1 MTELGERLVAAINA
15 VTGVHPGHRVAHARG
30 VCATGSFTATEAAA
44 RLSRAEHFSGD
55 PIPAT
60 VRFSN
65 GNGNPER
72 SDTEPDGRGF
82 AVKLRLADGSS
93 TDFVGLS
100 LPVFFVRT
108 VDDFLAFSAA
118 RIPDPATGAPDPEK
132 IGAFIAA
139 HPECLPAVQA
149 TLEAKL
155 PTSYVTLPYFGIHA
169 YRFVNAAGEGR
180 FVRYRWEPEAAIA
193 TLADDEVA
201 GTPPGYLGDE
211 LAARLGAG
219 PASFML
225 VLQLADEGDDPND
238 PTTAWPEERETVV
251 AGRLV
256 LDTCTRQEC
265 DSLIFDPTRVVDGV
279 ECSDDP
285 ILLARSEAYG
295 VSYARRTT

>member
-1 MTELGERLVAAINA
+1 M
-15 VTGVHPGHRVAHARG
+15 
-30 VCATGSFTATEAAA
+30 
-44 RLSRAEHFSGD
+44 
-55 PIPAT
+55 
-60 VRFSN
+60 
-65 GNGNPER
+65 
-72 SDTEPDGRGF
+72 
-82 AVKLRLADGSS
+82 
-93 TDFVGLS
+93 
-100 LPVFFVRT
+100 FFVRT

-155 PTSYVTLPYFGIHA
+155 PASYVTLPYFGIHA
-169 YRFVNAAGEGR
+169 FRFVNAAGAGR
-180 FVRYRWEPEAAIA
+180 FVRYRWEPEAGVA
-193 TLADDEVA
+193 TLPDDEVA
-201 GTPPGYLGDE
+201 GTAPGYLADE
-211 LAARLGAG
+211 LAARLAEG

-225 VLQLADEGDDPND
+225 VLQLADEGDDPTD
-238 PTTAWPEERETVV
+238 PTTAWPDERETVV

-256 LDTCTRQEC
+256 LDTCTGHEC

-279 ECSDDP
+279 ECSDDA